1 MARSFDPVQLG
12 SIEIFCKAAELGGF
26 TPAAEAL
33 GLTPPAVSRSVQRL
47 EARLGVRLFA
57 RTTRRVKLTD
67 DGRLYYEQ
75 CRQALAQIE
84 EAQRAL
90 SGQRGEVRGTLRVS
104 VPSTY
109 GHYRLLPKL
118 PLFLQRH
125 PEVSVDV
132 QIANRNVDF
141 VEEGYDLAI
150 RRGEPQ
156 DSRLVARLL
165 EHATLGVFASPG
177 YLQRR
182 GMPRTPGDLAAH
194 DCIRFVLPST
204 GRTLSWFFREDGRD
218 VDLPVAS
225 RLCCLEDVVGCL
237 NLARSGG
244 GLAQGYHF
252 VAADDVTQGRL
263 VEVLQDYGGRGWPF
277 YVLYPQ
283 HRHLSARVRAF
294 VDFLIEDVA
303 AASPGC

>member
-1 MARSFDPVQLG
+1 MTRSFDPIQLG

-57 RTTRRVKLTD
+57 RTTRRVRLTD

-109 GHYRLLPKL
+109 GHHRLLPRL

-141 VEEGYDLAI
+141 IEEGYDVAI

-156 DSRLVARLL
+156 DTRLVARLL
-165 EHATLGVFASPG
+165 EHATLGVFASPD
-177 YLQRR
+177 YLRR
-182 GMPRTPGDLAAH
+182 HGTPGTLDDLDRH
-194 DCIRFVLPST
+194 LCIQFVLPST
-204 GRTLSWFFREDGRD
+204 GRALPWYFRDGGQD
-218 VDLPVAS
+218 VERRVAS

-252 VAADDVTQGRL
+252 VAATDLARGAL
-263 VEVLQDYGGRGWPF
+263 LEVLQGHGGRSWPF
-277 YVLYPQ
+277 YALYPQ

-294 VDFLIEDVA
+294 VDFLLEDVA
-303 AASPGC
+303 AAGRR

>member
-1 MARSFDPVQLG
+1 MARSFDPIQLG

-57 RTTRRVKLTD
+57 RTTRRVRLTD

-75 CRQALAQIE
+75 CRQALAQLE
-84 EAQRAL
+84 DAQRTL
-90 SGQRGEVRGTLRVS
+90 SGQRGEVRGALRVS

-109 GHYRLLPKL
+109 GHHRLLPKL

-132 QIANRNVDF
+132 QISNRNVDF
-141 VEEGYDLAI
+141 IEEGYDVAI

-156 DSRLVARLL
+156 DTRLVARLL
-165 EHATLGVFASPG
+165 EHATLGVFASPD
-177 YLQRR
+177 YLRR
-182 GMPRTPGDLAAH
+182 QGTPSSPADLDRH
-194 DCIRFVLPST
+194 LCIQFVLPST
-204 GRTLSWFFREDGRD
+204 GRALPWYFRDGGQD
-218 VDLPVAS
+218 VERHVAS

-237 NLARSGG
+237 NLARAGG

-252 VAADDVTQGRL
+252 VAAADLARGAL
-263 VEVLQDYGGRGWPF
+263 IEVLQGHGGRSWPF
-277 YVLYPQ
+277 YALYPH

-294 VDFLIEDVA
+294 VDFLLEDVA
-303 AASPGC
+303 AASSC